1 MQRRSLPLSFSG
13 RATYSRFL
21 DSLLLRFSLWEGN
34 VYKQIRMVVLLALA
48 LTMSGC
54 GSGSGPG
61 SGNINGT
68 WVAILNNANGSPAY
82 SFSTTFTQGSGS
94 TLSITNF
101 AFTVPGPC
109 FESYQGDQYSEAGSF
124 TLSGNSNGNIAGTFG
139 MTISTIFPTTNNVLT
154 LNGTVNGDTI
164 SGTWSA
170 TGLQGCSGNGKFTIH
185 GLPPV

>member
-1 MQRRSLPLSFSG
+1 
-13 RATYSRFL
+13 
-21 DSLLLRFSLWEGN
+21 
-34 VYKQIRMVVLLALA
+34 VYKQIRVVVLLALA
-48 LTMSGC
+48 LTVPGC
-54 GSGSGPG
+54 GSGPRSGH
-61 SGNINGT
+61 INGF
-68 WVAILNNANGSPAY
+68 WVATLNNANGSPVY
-82 SFSTTFTQGSGS
+82 SFSTTFTQGSAS

-101 AFTVPGPC
+101 TFTVPGPC

-124 TLSGNSNGNIAGTFG
+124 TLSGNSNGNFAGTFG

-170 TGLQGCSGNGKFTIH
+170 TGLQGCSGNGKFTIQ